1 MALLVCRVSQ
11 KFVPLISCAIPFDQ
25 NYTFTRKFF
34 KIVFAL
40 LSACIGKFNI
50 PHAAVCFLS
59 HSVAVAALS
68 RISHLACRARDFLLG
83 LSEPSF
89 QILHGVRSWIFIDTF
104 IHYAP
109 QFLHSV
115 CSWRILG
122 PAYCRYKIWQV
133 VVVVVVFFFVPC
145 LGGFGCVCWRPVLD
159 EAFKVWPYL
168 LCRRSLALLRPPN
181 NIIFRIGQLNSSA
194 VRFLYCLTD
203 FKPVPPCVAVSRR
216 FFCLQPSL
224 FMNPQTVFF
233 LRTVPLLANCFRAA
247 SANSPLQAFV
257 RIFLDASFRNFCLP
271 VLFLSSKPSF
281 LEDHFTIPNVT
292 IFPAFFY
299 QFFKLLSQ

>member
-50 PHAAVCFLS
+50 PHAAVCFVS

-68 RISHLACRARDFLLG
+68 RIRHLACRARDFLLG

-109 QFLHSV
+109 QFLHTV

-133 VVVVVVFFFVPC
+133 VVVVVVFFLC
-145 LGGFGCVCWRPVLD
+145 TMLGWLWLCVLAPSLGRGIQ
-159 EAFKVWPYL
+159 
-168 LCRRSLALLRPPN
+168 SLALPVMQKKLGSPETPKQYHFSDWAAETDIYDIRPKKKSSY
-181 NIIFRIGQLNSSA
+181 SSA
-194 VRFLYCLTD
+194 VRFCT
-203 FKPVPPCVAVSRR
+203 A
-216 FFCLQPSL
+216 
-224 FMNPQTVFF
+224 
-233 LRTVPLLANCFRAA
+233 
-247 SANSPLQAFV
+247 
-257 RIFLDASFRNFCLP
+257 
-271 VLFLSSKPSF
+271 
-281 LEDHFTIPNVT
+281 
-292 IFPAFFY
+292 
-299 QFFKLLSQ
+299 

>member
-68 RISHLACRARDFLLG
+68 RIRHLACRARDFLLG

-109 QFLHSV
+109 QFLHTV

-133 VVVVVVFFFVPC
+133 VVVVVVFFLYHAWVALAVCAGAQSWTRHSKSGLTCYAEEAWLSWDPQTISFFG
-145 LGGFGCVCWRPVLD
+145 LGSWNR
-159 EAFKVWPYL
+159 YL
-168 LCRRSLALLRPPN
+168 RHPSEKKKSSY
-181 NIIFRIGQLNSSA
+181 SSA
-194 VRFLYCLTD
+194 VRFCT
-203 FKPVPPCVAVSRR
+203 A
-216 FFCLQPSL
+216 
-224 FMNPQTVFF
+224 
-233 LRTVPLLANCFRAA
+233 
-247 SANSPLQAFV
+247 
-257 RIFLDASFRNFCLP
+257 
-271 VLFLSSKPSF
+271 
-281 LEDHFTIPNVT
+281 
-292 IFPAFFY
+292 
-299 QFFKLLSQ
+299 

>member
-68 RISHLACRARDFLLG
+68 RIRHLACRARDFLLG

-109 QFLHSV
+109 QFLHTV

-133 VVVVVVFFFVPC
+133 VVVVVVFFLC
-145 LGGFGCVCWRPVLD
+145 TMLGWLWLCVLAPSLGRGIQ
-159 EAFKVWPYL
+159 
-168 LCRRSLALLRPPN
+168 SLALPVMQKKLGSPETPKQYHFSDWAAETDIYDIRPKKKSSY
-181 NIIFRIGQLNSSA
+181 SSA
-194 VRFLYCLTD
+194 VRFCT
-203 FKPVPPCVAVSRR
+203 A
-216 FFCLQPSL
+216 
-224 FMNPQTVFF
+224 
-233 LRTVPLLANCFRAA
+233 
-247 SANSPLQAFV
+247 
-257 RIFLDASFRNFCLP
+257 
-271 VLFLSSKPSF
+271 
-281 LEDHFTIPNVT
+281 
-292 IFPAFFY
+292 
-299 QFFKLLSQ
+299 